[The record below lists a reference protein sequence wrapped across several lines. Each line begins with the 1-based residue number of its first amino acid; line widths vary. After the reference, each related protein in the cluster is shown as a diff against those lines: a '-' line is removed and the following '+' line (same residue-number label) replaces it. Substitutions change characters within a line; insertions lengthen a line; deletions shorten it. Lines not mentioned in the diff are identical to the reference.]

1 MKIEI
6 KSRWDGAGLF
16 AGEYLTLKDAV
27 EAAVKQGASL
37 AGANLAGASLA
48 GANLAG
54 AEIIRQYAKRTITPE
69 GNLIGWK
76 KLRDGTICR
85 LLVPTDAKRV
95 GGMIGRKCRAE
106 FVRVLDG
113 TGRSDH
119 APVTDYAPGKIVK
132 PDSYDGNPMVEC
144 SNGIHFFITRE
155 EAEAYEL

>member
-1 MKIEI
+1 MP
-6 KSRWDGAGLF
+6 
-16 AGEYLTLKDAV
+16 AV
-27 EAAVKQGASL
+27 
-37 AGANLAGASLA
+37 
-48 GANLAG
+48 
-54 AEIIRQYAKRTITPE
+54 RTITPE

-113 TGRSDH
+113 TGQSDH
-119 APVTDYAPGKIVK
+119 APVTDYAPGKIVR
-132 PDSYDGNPMVEC
+132 PDSYDGNHMIEC

-155 EAEAYEL
+155 EAEACTL